1 MSSTPFFPV
10 LFVAFAALC
19 VSACGG
25 GGAGSDPPAP
35 TGPDLAARGNAAT
48 ATAQNNAACSGIRPF
63 YWEIGDRSQRLAG
76 ASINQAGNAT
86 TYDAHSEMAI
96 ASASKWLY
104 GAYVAERRQ
113 GTLTAEDVQFLN
125 FTSGYTRFAAIG
137 DCFPGDTVG
146 ECAARGDNDI
156 AVPAHVGKFYYNG
169 GHMQQHASLPGGMN
183 LGAMDNAALA
193 AELRR
198 LLGSDIQLS
207 FGQPQLAGGVRTT
220 AADYAHFLRKV
231 LGNELRIAALLGS
244 HKVCTNPATCAGAIS
259 TPIANGLDWHYS
271 IGHWVEDDAA
281 RSDGAFSSAGAFGF
295 YPWVDAGKTWY
306 GIVARSGTTGGGNES
321 AECGALIRKAW
332 VTGAAQ

>member
-1 MSSTPFFPV
+1 MYK
-10 LFVAFAALC
+10 
-19 VSACGG
+19 
-25 GGAGSDPPAP
+25 
-35 TGPDLAARGNAAT
+35 R
-48 ATAQNNAACSGIRPF
+48 Q
-63 YWEIGDRSQRLAG
+63 
-76 ASINQAGNAT
+76 
-86 TYDAHSEMAI
+86 AI

-198 LLGSDIQLS
+198 LLAVSY
-207 FGQPQLAGGVRTT
+207 T
-220 AADYAHFLRKV
+220 H
-231 LGNELRIAALLGS
+231 
-244 HKVCTNPATCAGAIS
+244 
-259 TPIANGLDWHYS
+259 LDVYKRQGRAW
-271 IGHWVEDDAA
+271 
-281 RSDGAFSSAGAFGF
+281 SSATRHGCR
-295 YPWVDAGKTWY
+295 V
-306 GIVARSGTTGGGNES
+306 
-321 AECGALIRKAW
+321 
-332 VTGAAQ
+332 